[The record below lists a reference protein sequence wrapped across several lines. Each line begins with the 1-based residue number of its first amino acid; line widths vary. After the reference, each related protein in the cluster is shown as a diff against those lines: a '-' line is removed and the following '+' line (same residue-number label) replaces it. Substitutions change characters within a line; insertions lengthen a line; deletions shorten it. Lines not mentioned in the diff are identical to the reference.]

1 MKWSKGGN
9 FFFFLTEGV
18 LGEVTV
24 QALIIPLV
32 AMRTNLLGYILSL
45 VIVIGVSQTS
55 SEEQNILETDRN
67 TLNLGIAIFSLQ
79 RVPYQMFRAILKSI
93 RLTYSYLAT
102 NSSFIFSLE
111 LASNFVY
118 SVQFLRAKIRVHL
131 MNEHKYQ

>member
-79 RVPYQMFRAILKSI
+79 RVPY
-93 RLTYSYLAT
+93 
-102 NSSFIFSLE
+102 
-111 LASNFVY
+111 
-118 SVQFLRAKIRVHL
+118 
-131 MNEHKYQ
+131 